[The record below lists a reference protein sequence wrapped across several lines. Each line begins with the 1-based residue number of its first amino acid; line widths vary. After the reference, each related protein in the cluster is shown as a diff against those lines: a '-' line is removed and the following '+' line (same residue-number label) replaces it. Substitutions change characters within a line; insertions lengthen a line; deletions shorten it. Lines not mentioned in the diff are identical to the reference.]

1 MLQINTLVQQRML
14 GYAWLAANRS
24 AIDIPAGIIVGI
36 SLTSTVNVP
45 VAVSNI
51 SVTDDGLS
59 VVLTQRGEQF
69 ASVLT
74 TEENAVV
81 PMTPHG
87 SCVSAVIETGAFM
100 AARFSFRPETPQ
112 YIRRSFLTVLEPT
125 STGSETVST
134 NNDTVVW
141 RDNTRIM
148 IDGAYLT
155 YRISG
160 TNGSIIVSIRDDV
173 KALFS
178 PNGADTTI
186 LDDGILY
193 SINGVAPNTNG
204 ELRIAATTLG
214 YPLTFNARNDSCIVI
229 DSTVQPCEQDNYID
243 QMLSPVRAR
252 EVEHE
257 PLDDAY
263 HWSDVHGWVRDYK
276 LLEGTKTNPVRYGNY
291 TGATGGGVTLYELNP
306 THDIV

>member
-81 PMTPHG
+81 PMTPYG

-100 AARFSFRPETPQ
+100 ATRFSFRPETPQ

-263 HWSDVHGWVRDYK
+263 YWSDVHGWVRDYK
-276 LLEGTKTNPVRYGNY
+276 LLEGTKDNPVKYGNY
-291 TGATGGGVTLYELNP
+291 ADTADGGVTLYELNP

>member
-81 PMTPHG
+81 PMTPYG

-100 AARFSFRPETPQ
+100 AARFSFKPETPQ

-125 STGSETVST
+125 STESETVST

-155 YRISG
+155 YRISS

-263 HWSDVHGWVRDYK
+263 HWSDAHGWVRNYK
-276 LLEGTKTNPVRYGNY
+276 RLEGTKDNPVKYGNY
-291 TGATGGGVTLYELNP
+291 TGATNGGVTLYELNP
-306 THDIV
+306 IHDI